1 MKYIFFIVVVA
12 LTVLAVFAS
21 NSQAACTATDF
32 KRDGI
37 NLTAALINPKGTVSG
52 DVDATGCIIA
62 IYYGPKAKGRIN
74 GATIHDANYFGVV
87 NNGGNVQ
94 IYNSAIYD
102 IGETPLNGA
111 QHGVA
116 VYFVFGSASKGVI
129 QGNVIW
135 NYQKGGI
142 AVNGTAANVQ
152 ISYNTVVG
160 QGPINYIAQNGIQIG
175 YSADADATG
184 NIVIGNSY
192 TGTGLTASGGILVVG
207 GDCYGG
213 PFAVGS
219 HVRDNISVGND
230 VGVWFSNLDADC
242 LPPAKKPT
250 KNTASQNTIRNN
262 AVNNTSGWGVIG
274 EGYQAGISDQGNGDV
289 ITQNS
294 ICGIGYTPVITP
306 PPHLFAIDVTA
317 TTKPTVK
324 KNTACSDTG
333 LVTNATLNLIGQAAQ
348 STTPSEPT
356 APSQPVL
363 PSVIE

>member
-1 MKYIFFIVVVA
+1 MKHIFFIVVVA

-21 NSQAACTATDF
+21 NSQAACTATGYI
-32 KRDGI
+32 RDNI

-52 DVDATGCIIA
+52 DVDATGCNIA
-62 IYYGPKAKGRIN
+62 IYYGPGAKGRIS
-74 GATIHDANYFGVV
+74 GASIHDANYFGVV

-116 VYFVFGSASKGVI
+116 VYFAKGSASKGVI
-129 QGNVIW
+129 QDNVIW

-142 AVNGTAANVQ
+142 AVNGTGANVQ

-160 QGPINYIAQNGIQIG
+160 QGPVNYIAQNGIQIG
-175 YSADADATG
+175 YGANADATG

-192 TGTGLTASGGILVVG
+192 TGNGLTASGGILVVG

-213 PFAVGS
+213 PFTVGS
-219 HVRDNISVGND
+219 HVQYNISVGND
-230 VGVWFSNLDADC
+230 VGVWFSNLEEYC
-242 LPPAKKPT
+242 LLPAKKPT

-262 AVNNTSGWGVIG
+262 AVNNTSGWGVVG
-274 EGYQAGISDQGNGDV
+274 QGYQAGIADQGNGDS
-289 ITQNS
+289 IAQNS
-294 ICGIGYTPVITP
+294 ICGIGYTPVTP
-306 PPHLFAIDVTA
+306 PPYLFTIDVTVTNKPVVRQN
-317 TTKPTVK
+317 TTCNASGPTTDGLY
-324 KNTACSDTG
+324 N
-333 LVTNATLNLIGQAAQ
+333 LVTQAAPPA
-348 STTPSEPT
+348 TPSQP
-356 APSQPVL
+356 QPVL